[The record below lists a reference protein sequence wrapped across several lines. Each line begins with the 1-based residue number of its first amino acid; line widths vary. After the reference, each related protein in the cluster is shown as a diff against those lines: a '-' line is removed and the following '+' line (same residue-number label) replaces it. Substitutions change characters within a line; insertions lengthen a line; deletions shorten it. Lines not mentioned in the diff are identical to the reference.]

1 MCIRDRPII
10 GFLIAGTGWG
20 LIVGLLFAYVP
31 DYWWGIYEFPSEP
44 NFYYWAGSLSVP
56 PMVGIFLGV
65 VVEALVN
72 DSKRRRE
79 LLRAS
84 WIAMAIS
91 AGFVFLFL
99 VRQPRLLTGHCYAH
113 VPSA

>member
-1 MCIRDRPII
+1 M
-10 GFLIAGTGWG
+10 G

-99 VRQPRLLTGHCYAH
+99 ASVSPVY
-113 VPSA
+113 